1 MKLPEKRLRV
11 SVAIRLEYN
20 SGKRVLN
27 TLEFICDVVSC
38 TEENIIGVV
47 KARTNEGMSDK

>member
-1 MKLPEKRLRV
+1 MPEKRLGV

-27 TLEFICDVVSC
+27 TLEFICDIVRC
-38 TEENIIGVV
+38 TEENRIGVV

>member
-1 MKLPEKRLRV
+1 MPEKRLGV

-27 TLEFICDVVSC
+27 MLEFICDIVRNI
-38 TEENIIGVV
+38 EENRIGVV
-47 KARTNEGMSDK
+47 TARTNKGMSDE